1 MSENKKSDREYRTIL
16 MTVIALMAVLSGLG
30 LIFNILIGPVKTDV
44 AELKVDVA
52 ELKVDVAE
60 LKADVAIIK
69 SAVLKK

>member
-1 MSENKKSDREYRTIL
+1 MSENKKSDREHRTIL

-52 ELKVDVAE
+52 ELK
-60 LKADVAIIK
+60 ADVAIIK